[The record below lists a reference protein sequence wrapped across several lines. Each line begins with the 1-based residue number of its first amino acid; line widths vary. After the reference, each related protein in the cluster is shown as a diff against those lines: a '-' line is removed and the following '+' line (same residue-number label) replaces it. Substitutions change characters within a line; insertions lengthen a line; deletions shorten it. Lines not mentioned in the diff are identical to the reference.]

1 MKRMIISPAQLKA
14 INEAAALTYAKSA
27 SPADVTAAVN
37 GMIGK
42 TNSNEF
48 QVKVPGN
55 NGPAMATTL
64 PDLQKG
70 TETISPETSQINV
83 TADPTKSNTG
93 TALGESRYSK
103 RQVELGRMLEMRRTG
118 KVYSKKQ
125 LNEMFMET
133 QDNVNRLDAGLG
145 NCLIFK
151 IFDAVATVFGS
162 EVEEE
167 MKGRISNGEDPMM
180 TIKDIFSREESEKQ
194 EEFLNTLGI

>member
-1 MKRMIISPAQLKA
+1 MIISPAQLKA
-14 INEAAALTYAKSA
+14 INEAASLMYSAPSSNVQSVAQAAMAKH
-27 SPADVTAAVN
+27 PGQEVTIDVTDNTPGTN
-37 GMIGK
+37 GTLGF
-42 TNSNEF
+42 SD
-48 QVKVPGN
+48 
-55 NGPAMATTL
+55 TTANTD
-64 PDLQKG
+64 P
-70 TETISPETSQINV
+70 SQIKNFDKM
-83 TADPTKSNTG
+83 TFGSNNTG
-93 TALGESRYSK
+93 ATGSALEETRYSK

-151 IFDAVATVFGS
+151 IFNAVATVFGP

-167 MKGRISNGEDPMM
+167 MKERISNGEDPMM

>member
-14 INEAAALTYAKSA
+14 INEAASLMYSAPSSNVQSVAQAAMAKH
-27 SPADVTAAVN
+27 PGQEVTIDVTDNTPGTN
-37 GMIGK
+37 GTLGF
-42 TNSNEF
+42 SD
-48 QVKVPGN
+48 
-55 NGPAMATTL
+55 TTANTD
-64 PDLQKG
+64 P
-70 TETISPETSQINV
+70 SQIKNFDKM
-83 TADPTKSNTG
+83 TFGSNNTG
-93 TALGESRYSK
+93 ATGSALEETRYSK

-151 IFDAVATVFGS
+151 IFNAVATVFGP

-167 MKGRISNGEDPMM
+167 MKERISNGEDPMM